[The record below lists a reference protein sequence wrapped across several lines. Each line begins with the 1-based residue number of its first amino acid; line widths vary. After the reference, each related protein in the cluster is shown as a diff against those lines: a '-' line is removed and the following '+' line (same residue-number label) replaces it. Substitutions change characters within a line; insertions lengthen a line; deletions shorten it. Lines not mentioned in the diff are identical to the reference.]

1 MLLFRNTLVLN
12 IKPPAVPMHGDRS
25 SPVWELASQ
34 LGELIR
40 RDFCWRLRYLW
51 GLLIGFCPQ
60 ICPSYQ
66 KSCVLAS
73 SPWGRGKCVS
83 FVILGRKK
91 LFNYFSV
98 YCYLIV
104 VDTCNIIALY
114 FKRLVFYILLNYVFK
129 CDKIILAFEMVWP
142 CLGEDPLF
150 LLLNGSS
157 IRYIN
162 WLHSD

>member
-1 MLLFRNTLVLN
+1 METGPHWCGSLH
-12 IKPPAVPMHGDRS
+12 PHWGS
-25 SPVWELASQ
+25 SSEQASA
-34 LGELIR
+34 GELGTCG
-40 RDFCWRLRYLW
+40 DFSLV
-51 GLLIGFCPQ
+51 FCPQ

-73 SPWGRGKCVS
+73 SPWGRGKRVS
-83 FVILGRKK
+83 FVLLGRKK

-114 FKRLVFYILLNYVFK
+114 FKPLVFYILLNYVFK

-150 LLLNGSS
+150 LLSNGSS